1 MRSRL
6 LAVAGAGLAAL
17 ATAATAGAGEQGSAA
32 QGGCQPKTNV
42 EAIVDDSQSML
53 FNDQNELRVRAMELF
68 IDSPGNERRTLGAVE
83 FGSDAASVFPPT
95 RIGPNRQQLKSALN
109 TAING
114 DNGATDY
121 NAAFAVA
128 GTHNPNATARIF
140 LTDGAHTDEPP
151 YANGHR
157 GGPPVHVIGFGFVDE
172 AVLQQ
177 IANETG
183 GSYQLANT
191 AGELQSAMVNLNSSI
206 GCLAAPVTLRN
217 NFTQSGQSANRSV
230 RLPGGV
236 RSVNTTLTWDDPANR
251 FDITNIR
258 VVRRGNTVARGS
270 AVRKLRV
277 KKRRG
282 PTFVTVKVGR
292 LVRGKLKFK
301 LRARRIEE
309 VALSGAAQ
317 LTTQVVRSRR
327 R

>member
-17 ATAATAGAGEQGSAA
+17 ATAATAGAGERGNAA
-32 QGGCQPKTNV
+32 QSCVPKTNV
-42 EAIVDDSQSML
+42 EAIVDDSQSMI

-68 IDSPGNERRTLGAVE
+68 IDSPGNEGRTLGAVE
-83 FGSDAASVFPPT
+83 FGSDAAGIFGPA
-95 RIGPNRQQLKSALN
+95 RIGPNRRSMKSALN
-109 TAING
+109 TAIAG

-128 GTHNPNATARIF
+128 GSHNPGATARIF
-140 LTDGAHTDEPP
+140 LTDGSHTDEPP
-151 YANGHR
+151 YSNGHR
-157 GGPPVHVIGFGFVDE
+157 GGPPVHVIGLGFVDE
-172 AVLQQ
+172 AVLQG
-177 IANETG
+177 IANDTG
-183 GSYQLANT
+183 GTYQLVNS

-217 NFTQSGQSANRSV
+217 SFTESGQSANRSV

-236 RSVNTTLTWDDPANR
+236 RSVNTTLTWDDPENK
-251 FDITNIR
+251 FDISNIR
-258 VVRRGNTVARGS
+258 VVRRGKTVARGS
-270 AVRKLRV
+270 RVKKLRV
-277 KKRRG
+277 QKRRG
-282 PTFVTVKVGR
+282 PTFVTVKISR
-292 LVRGKLKFK
+292 LVKGKLAFK

-309 VALSGAAQ
+309 VAFTGAAQ